1 MISLLS
7 GTPQDCLIV
16 PINIRDK
23 VIALLYAD
31 NGNSSVLSG
40 SLTYFDTLVTMAS
53 LGFEIVIL
61 RKKIL
66 GL

>member
-7 GTPQDCLIV
+7 GAPQDRLII

-23 VIALLYAD
+23 IIAILYAD
-31 NGNSSVLSG
+31 NDNLSVLSG
-40 SLTYFDTLVTMAS
+40 SLTYFDTLTTMAS
-53 LGFEIVIL
+53 LGSEIVIL